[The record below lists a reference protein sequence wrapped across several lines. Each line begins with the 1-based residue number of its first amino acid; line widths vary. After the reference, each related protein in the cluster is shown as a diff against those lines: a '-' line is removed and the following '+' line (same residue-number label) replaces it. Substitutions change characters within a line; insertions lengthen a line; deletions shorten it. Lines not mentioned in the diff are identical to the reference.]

1 MKRRF
6 AAGLLCIGIIVAVCG
21 CKSSKDITA
30 SNNAY
35 SSAVTNKE
43 ESAVSKTEDIHT
55 SEPVSEVSSSVPEKT
70 VGSSSPQS
78 ASVSSETK
86 GCRHDFRSLV
96 LPPNCTTGGY
106 TEHRC
111 QDCGYEYTSDKT
123 APDGKHDFGKYLCE
137 YCGVADPSRP
147 IETLIVWMQK
157 HGAES
162 GNSQFFEIEKTVGNM
177 KYFISTPCELR
188 SQNYVSFEAYSLSG
202 TDCFRVSLSDTADC
216 TYSFYKQD
224 ENYSFL
230 IDARIELKSSAAR
243 TKFLPEDFSYLSIE
257 DDSYT
262 KEEVYAQMA
271 DFFDGFI
278 NEINSILSSSGCGLS
293 VRDFGF
299 KLF

>member
-1 MKRRF
+1 MKIRF
-6 AAGLLCIGIIVAVCG
+6 AAGLLCIGIIAAVCG

-35 SSAVTNKE
+35 SSVVTNKE
-43 ESAVSKTEDIHT
+43 ESAVSETEDIHT

-70 VGSSSPQS
+70 VGSSSSQS
-78 ASVSSETK
+78 VSVSSQNK

-123 APDGKHDFGKYLCE
+123 EPDGKHDFGKYLCE

-147 IETLIVWMQK
+147 IETFIVWMQK

-162 GNSQFFEIEKTVGNM
+162 GNSQFFEIGKTVGNM
-177 KYFISTPCELR
+177 KYVVSTPFELR
-188 SQNYVSFEAYSLSG
+188 PQNYVSFDAYSLSG
-202 TDCFRVSLSDTADC
+202 KDYFSVSFSDTADC
-216 TYSFYKQD
+216 TYSFYKYG
-224 ENYSFL
+224 ENYRHL
-230 IDARIELKSSAAR
+230 IDAGIELKSSAAR